1 MKTERMTLL
10 VTPAEKA
17 LIAERA
23 AALNISASEFVR
35 KAVTYLDPEDLRT
48 LEELE
53 ALMPEFNAAIERM
66 RSNVAA
72 AIAAQDVHERNFA
85 WLRSDEYRD
94 QVRREVAEDASIDW
108 EWTRALFGGLPDAGG
123 ERPAAQGG
131 LAA

>member
-23 AALNISASEFVR
+23 AAMNISASEFVR

-53 ALMPEFNAAIERM
+53 ALMPEFNAAIGRM
-66 RSNVAA
+66 QTNVAA
-72 AIAAQDVHERNFA
+72 AIEAQDAHERNFA

-94 QVRREVAEDASIDW
+94 QVRREVAEDGSIDW
-108 EWTRALFGGLPDAGG
+108 EWTRAVFGGLPDAGG
-123 ERPAAQGG
+123 RRTEQGG